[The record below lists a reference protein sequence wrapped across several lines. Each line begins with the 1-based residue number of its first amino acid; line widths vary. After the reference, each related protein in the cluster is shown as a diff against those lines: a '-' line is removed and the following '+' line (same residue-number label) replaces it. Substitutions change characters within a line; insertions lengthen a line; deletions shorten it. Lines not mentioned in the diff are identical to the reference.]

1 MELSFSDEDLAF
13 RDEARAWLAQNVPQG
28 RPAAEGPAAREDALT
43 WLRRDGG
50 HSLADRALAARKHAP
65 GHYLWFACEKAE
77 VQRLRA
83 ALQQDKP
90 APGTSYIAAYWSQS

>member
-1 MELSFSDEDLAF
+1 MTAPTG
-13 RDEARAWLAQNVPQG
+13 V
-28 RPAAEGPAAREDALT
+28 ALT

-50 HSLADRALAARKHAP
+50 HSLADRALAARKHVP

-83 ALQQDKP
+83 ALQQNKP